1 MKTHKIFAIIFSLAF
16 IASSCGGSDSSS
28 ESAEVVETTAA
39 AVETTAAAVE
49 TTAAAVEE
57 SESDDGV
64 DLDSRAAL
72 TDLIDAIT
80 GEELGFVNSDY
91 SECIVD
97 AVSEASGD
105 DYATMLGNAST
116 DDEAYSME
124 FEEAAIACISFLS
137 DEEFEILAGGAG
149 DALPD
154 ALRVPDDYGTIQDAV
169 DNAAPGDLI
178 LIAPGTYYESVIVE
192 TDDLVIRGLDRNEVI
207 IDGEH
212 ERPNGFIVF
221 SNGVAIENLT
231 VHSHTSNGVF
241 FTGDYGTDI
250 IVDGYRASYVTAY
263 NNGLYG
269 IYAFNAQNGV
279 FEHSYG
285 SGHPDSG
292 FYIGQCNPCNA
303 VIDNVISEHNALG
316 YSGTNASDN
325 IVIMNSIFRHN
336 RLGVVPNTLDSEEL
350 APQGNITVVGN
361 LVTDNGN
368 EETPRR
374 SADWDIG
381 FGVGI
386 VAAGG
391 NDNLIV
397 RNRVENNSYAG
408 IALSIFFDQNLW
420 EANGNT
426 VIENVVSGS
435 EFDLAYVSIVEE
447 DGTYGSKGNCFSDNT
462 FTTSAPADIE
472 TFMPCDGEATNTTD
486 TAIPNPDAN
495 VGDGFGTV
503 DYDTMPA
510 PSEQP
515 SMPDADT
522 AEGVPAGPPPSIDID
537 SIGVPSAE

>member
-49 TTAAAVEE
+49 TTVAAVEE
-57 SESDDGV
+57 SEPGDDDESDFRKAIVNLLNEVTSDD
-64 DLDSRAAL
+64 
-72 TDLIDAIT
+72 
-80 GEELGFVNSDY
+80 LGFANSDY
-91 SECIVD
+91 TECIVD
-97 AVSEASGD
+97 AVHEESGD
-105 DYATMLGNAST
+105 DYETMMETIMTEEDAYAI
-116 DDEAYSME
+116 DVEA
-124 FEEAAIACISFLS
+124 AAIACISVLS
-137 DEEFEILAGGAG
+137 DEEFEMLAG
-149 DALPD
+149 DAGDPLPD
-154 ALRVPDDYGTIQDAV
+154 ALRVPDDYATIQDAV
-169 DNAAPGDLI
+169 DDAAPGDLI

-192 TDDLVIRGLDRNEVI
+192 TDDIVIRGLDRNEVI
-207 IDGEH
+207 IDGQH

-231 VHSHTSNGVF
+231 SHSHTSNGIF

-250 IVDGYRASYVTAY
+250 IVDGYRASYVTTY

-269 IYAFNAQNGV
+269 LYAFNAQNGV

-316 YSGTNASDN
+316 YSGTNASNN

-420 EANGNT
+420 EAHDNK

-435 EFDLAYVSIVEE
+435 EFDLAYVSINEE

-472 TFMPCDGEATNTTD
+472 TFMPCGGEATNTTD
-486 TAIPNPDAN
+486 TAFPNPGPG
-495 VGDGFGTV
+495 GDGYGVV
-503 DYDTMPA
+503 DHDTMPV
-510 PSEQP
+510 PDEQP
-515 SMPDADT
+515 SMPDADS

-537 SIGVPSAE
+537 SIGVPSAG

>member
-57 SESDDGV
+57 SEPGDDDESDFRRAIINL
-64 DLDSRAAL
+64 LDEAL
-72 TDLIDAIT
+72 TED
-80 GEELGFVNSDY
+80 LGFVNSDFT
-91 SECIVD
+91 ECIVD
-97 AVSEASGD
+97 AVHEESGD
-105 DYATMLGNAST
+105 NYETMMQTIMT
-116 DDEAYSME
+116 DDDAYAMAVE
-124 FEEAAIACISFLS
+124 DAAIACISVLS
-137 DEEFEILAGGAG
+137 DEEFEMLAG
-149 DALPD
+149 DAGDPLPD
-154 ALRVPDDYGTIQDAV
+154 ALRVPDDYATIQDAV
-169 DNAAPGDLI
+169 DDAVPGDLI

-192 TDDLVIRGLDRNEVI
+192 TDDSLIRGLDRNEVI
-207 IDGEH
+207 IDGQH

-231 VHSHTSNGVF
+231 SHSHTSNGIF

-250 IVDGYRASYVTAY
+250 IVDGYRASYVTTY

-269 IYAFNAQNGV
+269 LYAFNAQNGV

-316 YSGTNASDN
+316 YSGTNASNN

-462 FTTSAPADIE
+462 FATSSPADIE

-486 TAIPNPDAN
+486 TAYPNPGPG
-495 VGDGFGTV
+495 GDGYGVV
-503 DYDTMPA
+503 DHDTMPV
-510 PSEQP
+510 PDEQP
-515 SMPDADT
+515 SMPDADS

-537 SIGVPSAE
+537 SIGVPSAG

>member
-57 SESDDGV
+57 SEPGDDDESDFRKAIV
-64 DLDSRAAL
+64 NLLDEV
-72 TDLIDAIT
+72 IT
-80 GEELGFVNSDY
+80 QDLGFANSDFT
-91 SECIVD
+91 ECIVD
-97 AVSEASGD
+97 AVHEESGD
-105 DYATMLGNAST
+105 DYETMMETIMT
-116 DDEAYSME
+116 DDDAYAMAVE
-124 FEEAAIACISFLS
+124 DAAIACISVLS
-137 DEEFEILAGGAG
+137 DEEFEMLAG
-149 DALPD
+149 DAGDPLPD
-154 ALRVPDDYGTIQDAV
+154 ALRVPDDYATIQDAV
-169 DNAAPGDLI
+169 DDAVPGDLI

-192 TDDLVIRGLDRNEVI
+192 TDDIVIRGLDRNEVI
-207 IDGEH
+207 IDGQH

-231 VHSHTSNGVF
+231 SHSHTSNGIF

-250 IVDGYRASYVTAY
+250 IVDGYRASYVTTY

-269 IYAFNAQNGV
+269 LYAFNAQNGV

-316 YSGTNASDN
+316 YSGTNASNN

-368 EETPRR
+368 EDTPRR

-420 EANGNT
+420 EAHDNN

-435 EFDLAYVSIVEE
+435 EFDLAYVSINEE

-486 TAIPNPDAN
+486 TAFPNPGPG
-495 VGDGFGTV
+495 GDGYGVV
-503 DYDTMPA
+503 DHDTMPV
-510 PSEQP
+510 PDEQP
-515 SMPDADT
+515 SMPDADS

-537 SIGVPSAE
+537 SIGVPSAG

>member
-49 TTAAAVEE
+49 TTVAAVEE
-57 SESDDGV
+57 SEPGDDDESDFRKAIVNLLNEITSDD
-64 DLDSRAAL
+64 
-72 TDLIDAIT
+72 
-80 GEELGFVNSDY
+80 LGFANSDY
-91 SECIVD
+91 TECIVD
-97 AVSEASGD
+97 AVHEESGD
-105 DYATMLGNAST
+105 DYETMMETIMTEEDAYAI
-116 DDEAYSME
+116 DVEA
-124 FEEAAIACISFLS
+124 AAIACISVLS
-137 DEEFEILAGGAG
+137 DEEFEMLAG
-149 DALPD
+149 DAGDPLPD
-154 ALRVPDDYGTIQDAV
+154 ALRVPDDYATIQDAV
-169 DNAAPGDLI
+169 DDAAPGDLI

-192 TDDLVIRGLDRNEVI
+192 TDDIVIRGLDRNEVI
-207 IDGEH
+207 IDGQH

-231 VHSHTSNGVF
+231 SHSHTSNGIF

-250 IVDGYRASYVTAY
+250 IVDGYRASYVTTY

-269 IYAFNAQNGV
+269 LYAFNAQNGV

-316 YSGTNASDN
+316 YSGTNASNN

-420 EANGNT
+420 EAHDNK

-435 EFDLAYVSIVEE
+435 EFDLAYVSINEE

-472 TFMPCDGEATNTTD
+472 TFMPCGGEATNTTD
-486 TAIPNPDAN
+486 TAFPNPGPG
-495 VGDGFGTV
+495 GDGYGVV
-503 DYDTMPA
+503 DHDTMPV
-510 PSEQP
+510 PDEQP
-515 SMPDADT
+515 SMPDADS

-537 SIGVPSAE
+537 SIGVPSAG

>member
-39 AVETTAAAVE
+39 AVETTAAVAE
-49 TTAAAVEE
+49 TTVAAVEE
-57 SESDDGV
+57 SEPGDDDESDFRKAIVNLLNEVTSDD
-64 DLDSRAAL
+64 
-72 TDLIDAIT
+72 
-80 GEELGFVNSDY
+80 LGFANSDY

-97 AVSEASGD
+97 AVHEGSGD
-105 DYATMLGNAST
+105 DYETMMEIIMT
-116 DDEAYSME
+116 DEDAYAMAV
-124 FEEAAIACISFLS
+124 EEAAIACISVLS
-137 DEEFEILAGGAG
+137 DEEFEMLAG
-149 DALPD
+149 DAGDPLPD
-154 ALRVPDDYGTIQDAV
+154 ALRVPDDYATIQDAV
-169 DNAAPGDLI
+169 DDAVPGDLI

-192 TDDLVIRGLDRNEVI
+192 TDDIVIRGLDRNEVI
-207 IDGEH
+207 IDGQH

-221 SNGVAIENLT
+221 SDGVAIENLT
-231 VHSHTSNGVF
+231 SHSHTSNGIF

-250 IVDGYRASYVTAY
+250 IVDGYRASYVTTY

-269 IYAFNAQNGV
+269 LYAFNAQNGV

-316 YSGTNASDN
+316 YSGTNASNN

-368 EETPRR
+368 EDTPRR

-420 EANGNT
+420 EAHDNT

-435 EFDLAYVSIVEE
+435 EFDLAYVSINEE

-486 TAIPNPDAN
+486 TAFPNPGPG
-495 VGDGFGTV
+495 GDGYGVV
-503 DYDTMPA
+503 DHDTMPV
-510 PSEQP
+510 PDEQP
-515 SMPDADT
+515 SMPDADS

-537 SIGVPSAE
+537 SIGVPSAG

>member
-57 SESDDGV
+57 SEPGDDDESDFRKAIVNLLNEVTSDD
-64 DLDSRAAL
+64 
-72 TDLIDAIT
+72 
-80 GEELGFVNSDY
+80 LGFANSDY
-91 SECIVD
+91 TECIVD
-97 AVSEASGD
+97 TVHEESGD
-105 DYATMLGNAST
+105 DYATMMQNIMT
-116 DDEAYSME
+116 DDDAYAIDVEA
-124 FEEAAIACISFLS
+124 AAIACIPVLS
-137 DEEFEILAGGAG
+137 EEEFEMLTGE
-149 DALPD
+149 DPLPD
-154 ALRVPDDYGTIQDAV
+154 ALRVPDDYATIQDAV
-169 DNAAPGDLI
+169 DDAVPGDLI

-192 TDDLVIRGLDRNEVI
+192 TDDIVIRGLDRNEVI
-207 IDGEH
+207 IDGQH

-231 VHSHTSNGVF
+231 SHSHTSNGIF

-250 IVDGYRASYVTAY
+250 IVDGYRASYVTTY

-269 IYAFNAQNGV
+269 LYAFNAQNGV

-316 YSGTNASDN
+316 YSGTNASNN

-368 EETPRR
+368 EDTPRR

-420 EANGNT
+420 EAHDNT

-435 EFDLAYVSIVEE
+435 EFDLAYVSIVEG

-486 TAIPNPDAN
+486 TAFPNPGPG
-495 VGDGFGTV
+495 GDGYGVV
-503 DYDTMPA
+503 DHDTMPV
-510 PSEQP
+510 PDEQP
-515 SMPDADT
+515 SMPDADI

-537 SIGVPSAE
+537 SIGVPSAG

>member
-39 AVETTAAAVE
+39 AVETTV
-49 TTAAAVEE
+49 AAVEE
-57 SESDDGV
+57 SEPGDDDESDFRKAIVNLLNEVTSDD
-64 DLDSRAAL
+64 
-72 TDLIDAIT
+72 
-80 GEELGFVNSDY
+80 LGFANSDY
-91 SECIVD
+91 TECIVD
-97 AVSEASGD
+97 AVHEESGD
-105 DYATMLGNAST
+105 DYETMMETIMTEEDAYAI
-116 DDEAYSME
+116 DVEA
-124 FEEAAIACISFLS
+124 AAIACISVLS
-137 DEEFEILAGGAG
+137 DEEFEMLAG
-149 DALPD
+149 DAGDPLPD
-154 ALRVPDDYGTIQDAV
+154 ALRVPDDYATIQDAV
-169 DNAAPGDLI
+169 DDAAPGDLI

-192 TDDLVIRGLDRNEVI
+192 TDDIVIRGLDRNEVI
-207 IDGEH
+207 IDGQH

-221 SNGVAIENLT
+221 SDGVAIENLT
-231 VHSHTSNGVF
+231 SHSHTSNGIF

-250 IVDGYRASYVTAY
+250 IVDGYRASYVTTY

-269 IYAFNAQNGV
+269 LYAFNAQNGV

-316 YSGTNASDN
+316 YSGTNASNN

-420 EANGNT
+420 EAHDNK

-435 EFDLAYVSIVEE
+435 EFDLAYVSINEE

-472 TFMPCDGEATNTTD
+472 TFMPCGGEATNTTD
-486 TAIPNPDAN
+486 TAFPNPGPG
-495 VGDGFGTV
+495 GDGYGVV
-503 DYDTMPA
+503 DHDTMPV
-510 PSEQP
+510 PDEQP
-515 SMPDADT
+515 SMPDADS

-537 SIGVPSAE
+537 SIGVPSAG

>member
-39 AVETTAAAVE
+39 AVETTAAVAE
-49 TTAAAVEE
+49 TTVAAVEE
-57 SESDDGV
+57 SEPGDDDESDFRKAIVNLLNEVTSDD
-64 DLDSRAAL
+64 
-72 TDLIDAIT
+72 
-80 GEELGFVNSDY
+80 LGFANSDY

-97 AVSEASGD
+97 AVHEGSGD
-105 DYATMLGNAST
+105 DYETMMEIIMT
-116 DDEAYSME
+116 DEDAYAMAV
-124 FEEAAIACISFLS
+124 EEAAIACISVLS
-137 DEEFEILAGGAG
+137 DEEFEMLAG
-149 DALPD
+149 DAGDPLPD
-154 ALRVPDDYGTIQDAV
+154 ALRVPDDYATIQDAV
-169 DNAAPGDLI
+169 DDAVPGDLI

-192 TDDLVIRGLDRNEVI
+192 TDDIVIRGLDRNEVI
-207 IDGEH
+207 IDGQH

-231 VHSHTSNGVF
+231 SHSHTSNGIF

-250 IVDGYRASYVTAY
+250 IVDGYRASYVTTY

-269 IYAFNAQNGV
+269 LYAFNAQNGV

-316 YSGTNASDN
+316 YSGTNASNN

-368 EETPRR
+368 EDTPRR

-420 EANGNT
+420 EAHDNT

-435 EFDLAYVSIVEE
+435 EFDLAYVSINEE

-472 TFMPCDGEATNTTD
+472 TFMPCGGEATNTTD
-486 TAIPNPDAN
+486 TAFPNPGPG
-495 VGDGFGTV
+495 GDGFGTV
-503 DYDTMPA
+503 DHDTMPV
-510 PSEQP
+510 PDEQP
-515 SMPDADT
+515 SMPDADS

-537 SIGVPSAE
+537 SIGVPSAG

>member
-57 SESDDGV
+57 SEPGDDDESDFRKAIVNLLNEVTSDD
-64 DLDSRAAL
+64 
-72 TDLIDAIT
+72 
-80 GEELGFVNSDY
+80 LGFANSDY

-97 AVSEASGD
+97 AVHEGSGD
-105 DYATMLGNAST
+105 DYETMMEIIMT
-116 DDEAYSME
+116 DDDAYAMAV
-124 FEEAAIACISFLS
+124 EEAAIACISVLS
-137 DEEFEILAGGAG
+137 DEEFEMLAG
-149 DALPD
+149 DAGDPLPD
-154 ALRVPDDYGTIQDAV
+154 ALRVPDDYATIQDAV
-169 DNAAPGDLI
+169 DDAVPGDLI

-192 TDDLVIRGLDRNEVI
+192 TDDIVIRGLDRNEVI
-207 IDGEH
+207 IDGQH

-231 VHSHTSNGVF
+231 SHSHTSNGIF

-250 IVDGYRASYVTAY
+250 IVDGYRASYVTTY

-269 IYAFNAQNGV
+269 LYAFNAQNGV

-316 YSGTNASDN
+316 YSGTNASNN

-368 EETPRR
+368 EDTPRR

-420 EANGNT
+420 EAHDNK

-435 EFDLAYVSIVEE
+435 EFDLAYVSINEE

-486 TAIPNPDAN
+486 TAFPNPGPG
-495 VGDGFGTV
+495 GDGYGVV
-503 DYDTMPA
+503 DHDTMPV
-510 PSEQP
+510 PDEQP
-515 SMPDADT
+515 SMPDADS

-537 SIGVPSAE
+537 SIGVPSAG

>member
-28 ESAEVVETTAA
+28 GSASEAEETAEVVETTAA
-39 AVETTAAAVE
+39 VAE

-72 TDLIDAIT
+72 VGFIDAIT
-80 GEELGFVNSDY
+80 GEELGFVNADY

-105 DYATMLGNAST
+105 DYATMLENAST
-116 DDEAYSME
+116 DDDAYSME
-124 FEEAAIACISFLS
+124 FEAAAIACVSFLS
-137 DEEFEILAGGAG
+137 DEEFEILAGDAG

-154 ALRVPDDYGTIQDAV
+154 ALRVPDDYSTIQDAV
-169 DNAAPGDLI
+169 DAAAPGDLI

-192 TDDLVIRGLDRNEVI
+192 TDDIVIRGLDRNEVI
-207 IDGEH
+207 IDGQH

-368 EETPRR
+368 EDTPRR
-374 SADWDIG
+374 SAAWDAG
-381 FGVGI
+381 YGVGI
-386 VAAGG
+386 VVAGG
-391 NDNLIV
+391 NGNLIL
-397 RNRVENNSYAG
+397 RNRAENNSYAG
-408 IALSIFFDQNLW
+408 VAVAFFLDENLW
-420 EANGNT
+420 WARDNT
-426 VIENVVSGS
+426 VKENVISGS
-435 EFDLAYVSIVEE
+435 EYDLAYVGLPAE
-447 DGTYGSKGNCFSDNT
+447 DGTYPSDGNCFADNT
-462 FTTSAPADIE
+462 FETSLPLNIE
-472 TFMPCDGEATNTTD
+472 TAFPCEGPSTNTED
-486 TAIPNPDAN
+486 IAFPNM
-495 VGDGFGTV
+495 GEFESV
-503 DYDTMPA
+503 DYKTMPV
-510 PSEQP
+510 PEEQP

-537 SIGVPSAE
+537 NIGVPSAE

>member
-1 MKTHKIFAIIFSLAF
+1 MCSSDLLTIFSLAF

-49 TTAAAVEE
+49 E
-57 SESDDGV
+57 SEPGDDDESDFRRAIV
-64 DLDSRAAL
+64 NLLDEAL
-72 TDLIDAIT
+72 TQD
-80 GEELGFVNSDY
+80 LGFANSDFT
-91 SECIVD
+91 ECIVD
-97 AVSEASGD
+97 AVHEESGD
-105 DYATMLGNAST
+105 NYETMMQTIMT
-116 DDEAYSME
+116 DDDAYAMAVE
-124 FEEAAIACISFLS
+124 DAAIACISVLS
-137 DEEFEILAGGAG
+137 DEEFEMLAG
-149 DALPD
+149 DAGDPLPD
-154 ALRVPDDYGTIQDAV
+154 ALRVPDDYATIQDAV
-169 DNAAPGDLI
+169 DDAVPGDLI

-192 TDDLVIRGLDRNEVI
+192 TDDIVIRGLDRNEVI
-207 IDGEH
+207 IDGQH

-231 VHSHTSNGVF
+231 SHSHTSNGIF

-250 IVDGYRASYVTAY
+250 IVDGYRASYVTTY

-269 IYAFNAQNGV
+269 LYAFNAQNGV

-316 YSGTNASDN
+316 YSGTNASNN

-462 FTTSAPADIE
+462 FATSSPADIE

-486 TAIPNPDAN
+486 TAYPNPGPG
-495 VGDGFGTV
+495 GDGYGVV
-503 DYDTMPA
+503 DHDTMPV
-510 PSEQP
+510 PDEQP
-515 SMPDADT
+515 SMPDADS

-537 SIGVPSAE
+537 SIGVPSAG

>member
-49 TTAAAVEE
+49 TTVAAVEE
-57 SESDDGV
+57 SEPGDDDESDFRKAIVNLLNEITSDD
-64 DLDSRAAL
+64 
-72 TDLIDAIT
+72 
-80 GEELGFVNSDY
+80 LGFANSDY
-91 SECIVD
+91 TECIVD
-97 AVSEASGD
+97 AVHEESGD
-105 DYATMLGNAST
+105 DYETMMETIMTEEDAYAI
-116 DDEAYSME
+116 DVEA
-124 FEEAAIACISFLS
+124 AAIACISVLS
-137 DEEFEILAGGAG
+137 DEEFEMLAG
-149 DALPD
+149 DAGDPLPD
-154 ALRVPDDYGTIQDAV
+154 ALRVPDDYATIQDAV
-169 DNAAPGDLI
+169 DDAVPGDLI

-192 TDDLVIRGLDRNEVI
+192 TDDIVIRGLDRNEVI
-207 IDGEH
+207 IDGQH

-221 SNGVAIENLT
+221 SDGVAIENLT
-231 VHSHTSNGVF
+231 SHSHTSNGIF

-250 IVDGYRASYVTAY
+250 IVDGYRASYVTTY

-269 IYAFNAQNGV
+269 LYAFNAQNGV

-316 YSGTNASDN
+316 YSGTNASNN

-420 EANGNT
+420 EAHDNK

-435 EFDLAYVSIVEE
+435 EFDLAYVSINEE

-472 TFMPCDGEATNTTD
+472 TFMPCGGEATNTTD
-486 TAIPNPDAN
+486 TAFPNPGPG
-495 VGDGFGTV
+495 GDGYGVV
-503 DYDTMPA
+503 DHDTMPV
-510 PSEQP
+510 PDEQP
-515 SMPDADT
+515 SMPDADS

-537 SIGVPSAE
+537 SIGVPSAG

>member
-39 AVETTAAAVE
+39 AVETTAAVAE
-49 TTAAAVEE
+49 TTVAAVEE
-57 SESDDGV
+57 SEPGDDDESDFRKAIVNLLNEVTSDD
-64 DLDSRAAL
+64 
-72 TDLIDAIT
+72 
-80 GEELGFVNSDY
+80 LGFANSDY

-97 AVSEASGD
+97 AVHEGSGD
-105 DYATMLGNAST
+105 DYETMMEIIMT
-116 DDEAYSME
+116 DEDAYAMAV
-124 FEEAAIACISFLS
+124 EEAAIACISVLS
-137 DEEFEILAGGAG
+137 DEEFEMLAG
-149 DALPD
+149 DAGDPLPD
-154 ALRVPDDYGTIQDAV
+154 ALRVPDDYATIQDAV
-169 DNAAPGDLI
+169 DDAVPGDLI

-192 TDDLVIRGLDRNEVI
+192 TDDIVIRGLDRNEVI
-207 IDGEH
+207 IDGQH

-231 VHSHTSNGVF
+231 SHSHTSNGIF

-250 IVDGYRASYVTAY
+250 IVDGYRASYVTTY

-269 IYAFNAQNGV
+269 LYAFNAQNGV

-316 YSGTNASDN
+316 YSGTNASNN

-368 EETPRR
+368 EDTPRR

-420 EANGNT
+420 EAHDNK

-435 EFDLAYVSIVEE
+435 EFDLAYVSINEE

-486 TAIPNPDAN
+486 TAFPNPGPG
-495 VGDGFGTV
+495 GDGYGVV
-503 DYDTMPA
+503 DHDTMPV
-510 PSEQP
+510 PDEQP
-515 SMPDADT
+515 SMPDADS

-537 SIGVPSAE
+537 SIGVPSAG

>member
-57 SESDDGV
+57 SEPGDDDESDFRKAIVNLLNEVTSDD
-64 DLDSRAAL
+64 
-72 TDLIDAIT
+72 
-80 GEELGFVNSDY
+80 LGFANSDY
-91 SECIVD
+91 TECIVD
-97 AVSEASGD
+97 AVHEESGD
-105 DYATMLGNAST
+105 DYATMMQNIMT
-116 DDEAYSME
+116 DDDAYAIDVEA
-124 FEEAAIACISFLS
+124 AAIACIPVLS
-137 DEEFEILAGGAG
+137 EEEFEMLAGE
-149 DALPD
+149 DPLPD
-154 ALRVPDDYGTIQDAV
+154 ALRVPDDYATIQDAV
-169 DNAAPGDLI
+169 DDAVPGDLI

-192 TDDLVIRGLDRNEVI
+192 TDDIVIRGLDRNEVI
-207 IDGEH
+207 IDGQH

-231 VHSHTSNGVF
+231 SHSHTSNGIF

-250 IVDGYRASYVTAY
+250 IVDGYRASYVTTY

-269 IYAFNAQNGV
+269 LYAFNAQNGV

-316 YSGTNASDN
+316 YSGTNASNN

-368 EETPRR
+368 EDTPRR

-420 EANGNT
+420 EAHDNT

-435 EFDLAYVSIVEE
+435 EFDLAYVSIVEG

-472 TFMPCDGEATNTTD
+472 TFMPCDGEVTNTTD
-486 TAIPNPDAN
+486 TAFPNPGPG
-495 VGDGFGTV
+495 GDGYGVV
-503 DYDTMPA
+503 DHDTMPV
-510 PSEQP
+510 PDEQP
-515 SMPDADT
+515 SMPDADI

-537 SIGVPSAE
+537 SIGVPSAG

>member
-39 AVETTAAAVE
+39 AVETTAAV
-49 TTAAAVEE
+49 VEE
-57 SESDDGV
+57 SQAGDDDESDFR
-64 DLDSRAAL
+64 L
-72 TDLIDAIT
+72 AIINLLNELT
-80 GEELGFVNSDY
+80 GEDLGFMNPDY
-91 SECIVD
+91 TGCIVD
-97 AVSEASGD
+97 AVHEESGD
-105 DYATMLGNAST
+105 DYETMMETIMT
-116 DDEAYSME
+116 DDDAYAMAVE
-124 FEEAAIACISFLS
+124 DAAITCISVLS
-137 DEEFEILAGGAG
+137 DEEFRMLAGDAG

-154 ALRVPDDYGTIQDAV
+154 ALRVPDDYATIQDAV
-169 DNAAPGDLI
+169 DAAAPGDLI

-192 TDDLVIRGLDRNEVI
+192 TDDIVIRGLDRNEVI
-207 IDGEH
+207 IDGQH

-221 SNGVAIENLT
+221 SDGVAIENLT
-231 VHSHTSNGVF
+231 SHSHTSNGVF

-250 IVDGYRASYVTAY
+250 IVDGYRASYVTTY

-420 EANGNT
+420 EAHDNT

-435 EFDLAYVSIVEE
+435 EFDLAYVSIIEE
-447 DGTYGSKGNCFSDNT
+447 DETFGSKGNCFSDNT

-486 TAIPNPDAN
+486 TAFPNPGPG
-495 VGDGFGTV
+495 GDGYGVV
-503 DYDTMPA
+503 DHDTMPV

-537 SIGVPSAE
+537 SIGVPSAG

>member
-39 AVETTAAAVE
+39 AVETTAAVAE
-49 TTAAAVEE
+49 TTVAAVEE
-57 SESDDGV
+57 SEPGDDDESDFRKAIVNLLNEVTSDD
-64 DLDSRAAL
+64 
-72 TDLIDAIT
+72 
-80 GEELGFVNSDY
+80 LGFANSDY

-97 AVSEASGD
+97 AVHEGSGD
-105 DYATMLGNAST
+105 DYETMMEIIMT
-116 DDEAYSME
+116 DDDAYAMAV
-124 FEEAAIACISFLS
+124 EEAAIACISVLS
-137 DEEFEILAGGAG
+137 DEEFEMLAG
-149 DALPD
+149 DAGDPLPD
-154 ALRVPDDYGTIQDAV
+154 ALRVPDDYATIQDAV
-169 DNAAPGDLI
+169 DDAVPGDLI

-192 TDDLVIRGLDRNEVI
+192 TDDIVIRGLDRNEVI
-207 IDGEH
+207 IDGQH

-231 VHSHTSNGVF
+231 SHSHTSNGIF

-250 IVDGYRASYVTAY
+250 IVDGYRASYVTTY

-269 IYAFNAQNGV
+269 LYAFNAQNGV

-316 YSGTNASDN
+316 YSGTNASNN

-420 EANGNT
+420 EAHDNT

-435 EFDLAYVSIVEE
+435 EFDLAYVSINEE

-486 TAIPNPDAN
+486 TAFPNPGPG
-495 VGDGFGTV
+495 GDGYGVV
-503 DYDTMPA
+503 DHDTMPV
-510 PSEQP
+510 PDEQP
-515 SMPDADT
+515 SMPDADS

-537 SIGVPSAE
+537 SIGVPSAG

>member
-57 SESDDGV
+57 SEPGDDDESDFRRAIINL
-64 DLDSRAAL
+64 LDEAL
-72 TDLIDAIT
+72 TED
-80 GEELGFVNSDY
+80 LGFVNSDFT
-91 SECIVD
+91 ECIVD
-97 AVSEASGD
+97 AVHEESGD
-105 DYATMLGNAST
+105 NYETMMQTIMT
-116 DDEAYSME
+116 DDDAYAMAVE
-124 FEEAAIACISFLS
+124 DAAIACISVLS
-137 DEEFEILAGGAG
+137 DEEFEMLAG
-149 DALPD
+149 DAGDPLPD
-154 ALRVPDDYGTIQDAV
+154 ALRVPDDYATIQDAV
-169 DNAAPGDLI
+169 DDAVPGDLI

-192 TDDLVIRGLDRNEVI
+192 TDDIVIRGLDRNEVI
-207 IDGEH
+207 IDGQH

-231 VHSHTSNGVF
+231 SHSHTSNGIF

-250 IVDGYRASYVTAY
+250 IVDGYRASYVTTY

-269 IYAFNAQNGV
+269 LYAFNAQNGV

-316 YSGTNASDN
+316 YSGTNASNN

-462 FTTSAPADIE
+462 FATSSPADIE

-486 TAIPNPDAN
+486 TAYPNPGPG
-495 VGDGFGTV
+495 GDGYGVV
-503 DYDTMPA
+503 DHDTMPV
-510 PSEQP
+510 PDEQP
-515 SMPDADT
+515 SMPDADS

-537 SIGVPSAE
+537 SIGVPSAG

>member
-49 TTAAAVEE
+49 TTVAAVEE
-57 SESDDGV
+57 SEPGDDDESDFRKAIVNLLNEITSDD
-64 DLDSRAAL
+64 
-72 TDLIDAIT
+72 
-80 GEELGFVNSDY
+80 LGFANSDY
-91 SECIVD
+91 TECIVD
-97 AVSEASGD
+97 AVHEESGD
-105 DYATMLGNAST
+105 DYETMMETIMTEEDAYAI
-116 DDEAYSME
+116 DVEA
-124 FEEAAIACISFLS
+124 AAIACISVLS
-137 DEEFEILAGGAG
+137 DEEFEMLAG
-149 DALPD
+149 DAGDPLPD
-154 ALRVPDDYGTIQDAV
+154 ALRVPDDYATIQDAV
-169 DNAAPGDLI
+169 DDAAPGDLI

-192 TDDLVIRGLDRNEVI
+192 TDDIVIRGLDRNEVI
-207 IDGEH
+207 IDGQH

-221 SNGVAIENLT
+221 SDGVAIENLT
-231 VHSHTSNGVF
+231 SHSHTSNGIF

-250 IVDGYRASYVTAY
+250 IVDGYRASYVTTY

-269 IYAFNAQNGV
+269 LYAFNAQNGV

-316 YSGTNASDN
+316 YSGTNASNN

-420 EANGNT
+420 EAHDNK

-435 EFDLAYVSIVEE
+435 EFDLAYVSINEE

-472 TFMPCDGEATNTTD
+472 TFMPCGGEATNTTD
-486 TAIPNPDAN
+486 TAFPNPGPG
-495 VGDGFGTV
+495 GDGYGVV
-503 DYDTMPA
+503 DHDTMPV
-510 PSEQP
+510 PDEQP
-515 SMPDADT
+515 SMPDADS

-537 SIGVPSAE
+537 SIGVPSAG

>member
-49 TTAAAVEE
+49 TTVAAVEE
-57 SESDDGV
+57 SEPGDDDESDFRKAIVNLLNEITSDD
-64 DLDSRAAL
+64 
-72 TDLIDAIT
+72 
-80 GEELGFVNSDY
+80 LGFANSDY
-91 SECIVD
+91 TECIVD
-97 AVSEASGD
+97 AVHEESGD
-105 DYATMLGNAST
+105 DYETMMETIMTEEDAYAI
-116 DDEAYSME
+116 DVEA
-124 FEEAAIACISFLS
+124 AAIACISVLS
-137 DEEFEILAGGAG
+137 DEEFEMLAG
-149 DALPD
+149 DAGDPLPD
-154 ALRVPDDYGTIQDAV
+154 ALRVPDDYATIQDAV
-169 DNAAPGDLI
+169 DDAVPGDLI

-192 TDDLVIRGLDRNEVI
+192 TDDIVIRGLDRNEVI
-207 IDGEH
+207 IDGQH

-231 VHSHTSNGVF
+231 SHSHTSNGIF

-250 IVDGYRASYVTAY
+250 IVDGYRASYVTTY

-269 IYAFNAQNGV
+269 LYAFNAQNGV

-316 YSGTNASDN
+316 YSGTNASNN

-420 EANGNT
+420 EAHDNK

-435 EFDLAYVSIVEE
+435 EFDLAYVSINEE

-472 TFMPCDGEATNTTD
+472 TFMPCGGEATNTTD
-486 TAIPNPDAN
+486 TAFPNPGPG
-495 VGDGFGTV
+495 GDGYGVV
-503 DYDTMPA
+503 DHDTMPV
-510 PSEQP
+510 PDEQP
-515 SMPDADT
+515 SMPDADS

-537 SIGVPSAE
+537 SIGVPSAG

>member
-28 ESAEVVETTAA
+28 EPAEVVETTAA
-39 AVETTAAAVE
+39 AAE

-57 SESDDGV
+57 PEPGDDDESDF
-64 DLDSRAAL
+64 RK
-72 TDLIDAIT
+72 AIVNLLN
-80 GEELGFVNSDY
+80 EVIEQDLGFANSDY
-91 SECIVD
+91 TECIVD
-97 AVSEASGD
+97 AVHEESGD
-105 DYATMLGNAST
+105 DYETMMETIMAE
-116 DDEAYSME
+116 DDAYAMAVE
-124 FEEAAIACISFLS
+124 DAAIACVSVLT
-137 DEEFEILAGGAG
+137 DEEFEMLAG
-149 DALPD
+149 DAGDPLPY
-154 ALRVPDDYGTIQDAV
+154 ALRVPDDYDTIQDAV
-169 DNAAPGDLI
+169 DDALPGDLI

-279 FEHSYG
+279 FENSYG

-368 EETPRR
+368 EDTPRR

-486 TAIPNPDAN
+486 TAIPNPGAN

>member
-39 AVETTAAAVE
+39 AVETTAAVAE
-49 TTAAAVEE
+49 TTVAAVEE
-57 SESDDGV
+57 SEPGDDDESDFRKAIVNLLNEVTSDD
-64 DLDSRAAL
+64 
-72 TDLIDAIT
+72 
-80 GEELGFVNSDY
+80 LGFANSDY

-97 AVSEASGD
+97 AVHEGSGD
-105 DYATMLGNAST
+105 DYETMMEIIMT
-116 DDEAYSME
+116 DEDAYAMAV
-124 FEEAAIACISFLS
+124 EEAAIACISVLS
-137 DEEFEILAGGAG
+137 DEEFEMLAG
-149 DALPD
+149 DAGDPLPD
-154 ALRVPDDYGTIQDAV
+154 ALRVPDDYATIQDAV
-169 DNAAPGDLI
+169 DDAVPGDLI

-192 TDDLVIRGLDRNEVI
+192 TDDIVIRGLDRNEVI
-207 IDGEH
+207 IDGQH

-231 VHSHTSNGVF
+231 SHSHTSNGIF

-250 IVDGYRASYVTAY
+250 IVDGYRASYVTTY

-269 IYAFNAQNGV
+269 LYAFNAQNGV

-316 YSGTNASDN
+316 YSGTNASNN

-368 EETPRR
+368 EDTPRR

-420 EANGNT
+420 EAHDNT

-435 EFDLAYVSIVEE
+435 EFDLAYVSINEE

-486 TAIPNPDAN
+486 TAFPNPGPG
-495 VGDGFGTV
+495 GDGYGVV
-503 DYDTMPA
+503 DHDTMPV
-510 PSEQP
+510 PDEQP
-515 SMPDADT
+515 SMPDADS

-537 SIGVPSAE
+537 SIGVPSAG

>member
-49 TTAAAVEE
+49 TTAAVVEE
-57 SESDDGV
+57 SQAGDDDESDF
-64 DLDSRAAL
+64 RL
-72 TDLIDAIT
+72 TIINLLNEIT
-80 GEELGFVNSDY
+80 GEDLGFMNPDY
-91 SECIVD
+91 TGCIVD
-97 AVSEASGD
+97 AVHEESGD
-105 DYATMLGNAST
+105 DYETMMET
-116 DDEAYSME
+116 IMTEDDAYAMAV
-124 FEEAAIACISFLS
+124 EEAAITCISVLS
-137 DEEFEILAGGAG
+137 DEEFRMLAGDAG

-154 ALRVPDDYGTIQDAV
+154 ALRVPDDYATIQDAV
-169 DNAAPGDLI
+169 DDAAPGDLI

-192 TDDLVIRGLDRNEVI
+192 TDDIVIRGLDRNEVI
-207 IDGEH
+207 IDGQH

-221 SNGVAIENLT
+221 SDGVAIENLT
-231 VHSHTSNGVF
+231 SHSHTSNGVF

-250 IVDGYRASYVTAY
+250 IVDGYRASYVTTY

-420 EANGNT
+420 EAHDNT

-435 EFDLAYVSIVEE
+435 EFDLAYVSIIEE
-447 DGTYGSKGNCFSDNT
+447 DETFGSKGNCFSDNT

-486 TAIPNPDAN
+486 TAFPNPGPG
-495 VGDGFGTV
+495 GDGYGVV
-503 DYDTMPA
+503 DHDTMPV
-510 PSEQP
+510 PGEQP

-537 SIGVPSAE
+537 SIGVPSAG

>member
-39 AVETTAAAVE
+39 AVETTAAVAE
-49 TTAAAVEE
+49 TTVAAVEE
-57 SESDDGV
+57 SEPGDDDESDFRKAIVNLLNEVTSDD
-64 DLDSRAAL
+64 
-72 TDLIDAIT
+72 
-80 GEELGFVNSDY
+80 LGFANSDY

-97 AVSEASGD
+97 AVHEGSGD
-105 DYATMLGNAST
+105 DYETMMEIIMT
-116 DDEAYSME
+116 DDDAYAMAV
-124 FEEAAIACISFLS
+124 EEAAIACISVLS
-137 DEEFEILAGGAG
+137 DEEFEMLAG
-149 DALPD
+149 DAGDPLPD
-154 ALRVPDDYGTIQDAV
+154 ALRVPDDYATIQDAV
-169 DNAAPGDLI
+169 DDAVPGDLI

-192 TDDLVIRGLDRNEVI
+192 TDDIVIRGLDRNEVI
-207 IDGEH
+207 IDGQH

-231 VHSHTSNGVF
+231 SHSHTSNGIF

-250 IVDGYRASYVTAY
+250 IVDGYRASYVTTY

-269 IYAFNAQNGV
+269 LYAFNAQNGV

-316 YSGTNASDN
+316 YSGTNASNN

-420 EANGNT
+420 EAHDNK

-435 EFDLAYVSIVEE
+435 EFDLAYVSINEE

-486 TAIPNPDAN
+486 TAFPNPGPG
-495 VGDGFGTV
+495 GDGYGVV
-503 DYDTMPA
+503 DHDTMPV
-510 PSEQP
+510 PDEQP
-515 SMPDADT
+515 SMPDADS

-537 SIGVPSAE
+537 SIGVPSAG